1 MKVARQTDLED
12 TVTQRLIRSGVER
25 WLKVCRTQRD
35 LQVHTQYR
43 RFVEPCTVRLPG
55 LILHIARAPESV
67 DIPGAVVASSRTN
80 NLGVPAQ
87 YNQQFPEASPST
99 CGHNESGGPA
109 VLFNKLSV
117 LSRSGNHI
125 SCPSL
130 AVAERMRSS
139 FTLRPSATER
149 AASAIGAKFPD
160 VSM

>member
-80 NLGVPAQ
+80 NLGVPVPIQPTMSLKPA
-87 YNQQFPEASPST
+87 ST
-99 CGHNESGGPA
+99 CCHNESGGPA

-130 AVAERMRSS
+130 AVADRMRSS

-149 AASAIGAKFPD
+149 AESATGTYT
-160 VSM
+160 VSAW

>member
-1 MKVARQTDLED
+1 MPNSKRPEVRTRSTEGLL
-12 TVTQRLIRSGVER
+12 TIVRSGFHR
-25 WLKVCRTQRD
+25 NTL
-35 LQVHTQYR
+35 Y
-43 RFVEPCTVRLPG
+43 
-55 LILHIARAPESV
+55 IASAPESV
-67 DIPGAVVASSRTN
+67 EIPGAVVASSRTN

-130 AVAERMRSS
+130 AVADRMRSS

-149 AASAIGAKFPD
+149 AESATGTYT
-160 VSM
+160 VSAW